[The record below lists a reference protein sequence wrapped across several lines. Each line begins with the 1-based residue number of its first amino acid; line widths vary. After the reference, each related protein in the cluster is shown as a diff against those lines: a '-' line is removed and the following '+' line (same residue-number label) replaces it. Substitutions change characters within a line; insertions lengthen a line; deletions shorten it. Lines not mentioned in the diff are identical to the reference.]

1 MMLTVGRNYRA
12 HPTCMNATEQ
22 CMMGEAL
29 LVIPAISSIHTRTVC
44 QLSCFCAVC
53 RNATA
58 QWMMGEALLVSP
70 VVTEA
75 TTTIKPHFTAGAW

>member
-1 MMLTVGRNYRA
+1 MLLA
-12 HPTCMNATEQ
+12 
-22 CMMGEAL
+22 AL
-29 LVIPAISSIHTRTVC
+29 LA
-44 QLSCFCAVC
+44 AC

-75 TTTIKPHFTAGAW
+75 TTTITPYFTAGAW